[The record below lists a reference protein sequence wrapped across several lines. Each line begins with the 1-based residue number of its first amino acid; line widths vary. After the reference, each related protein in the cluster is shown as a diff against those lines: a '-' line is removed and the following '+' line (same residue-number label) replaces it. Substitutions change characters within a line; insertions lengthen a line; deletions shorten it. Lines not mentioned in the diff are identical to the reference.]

1 MRGGLGCWS
10 GDVGKLVMVFA
21 MGKECVSDGSRKC
34 HWRIG
39 RRDGK
44 EVWPGMQP
52 CRRADASCRRRT
64 IGFAQADSFLFSSFV
79 LTGVDETKATAN
91 GISGGVERV
100 ATYTKRRVE

>member
-1 MRGGLGCWS
+1 MLW
-10 GDVGKLVMVFA
+10 FIA
-21 MGKECVSDGSRKC
+21 MGKECVSDGSRKY

-64 IGFAQADSFLFSSFV
+64 IGFAQANNFLIFLSFV

-91 GISGGVERV
+91 GISGGVFERGG
-100 ATYTKRRVE
+100 YLC